1 MKSIVLASNNPGKL
15 REFAQILATF
25 DYQVIP
31 QSQFEV
37 PEVAETGL
45 SFVENALIKARQ
57 ASQHTRLP
65 AMADDSGIEV
75 DALQGAPG
83 IYSAR
88 FAGTGASDEDNNRL
102 LLEKLTNLP
111 ETQRTARYHC
121 VIVYMHH
128 PNDPMPLI
136 CQGTWEGHIIH
147 EPRGEN
153 GFGYD
158 PLFYVPTHHCT
169 SAELSPEIKNQLSH
183 RGQALRALQLALSKK
198 T

>member
-1 MKSIVLASNNPGKL
+1 MKPIVLASNNSGKL
-15 REFAQILATF
+15 REFAQILTTF

-88 FAGTGASDEDNNRL
+88 FAGIGASDEDNNRL

-169 SAELSPEIKNQLSH
+169 SAELSPAIKNQLSH

>member
-1 MKSIVLASNNPGKL
+1 MKPIVLASNNSGKL
-15 REFAQILATF
+15 REFAQILTTF

-31 QSQFEV
+31 QSQVEV

-75 DALQGAPG
+75 DALDGAPG

-88 FAGTGASDEDNNRL
+88 FAGIGASDEDNNRL
-102 LLEKLTNLP
+102 LLEKLTNIP

-158 PLFYVPTHHCT
+158 PLFYVPTYHCT

-198 T
+198 I